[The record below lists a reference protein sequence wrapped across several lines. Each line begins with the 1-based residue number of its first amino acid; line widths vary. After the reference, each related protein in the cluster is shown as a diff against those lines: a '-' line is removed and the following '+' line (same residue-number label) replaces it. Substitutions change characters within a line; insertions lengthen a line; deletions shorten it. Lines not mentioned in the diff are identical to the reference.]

1 MALQKTITMASGV
14 SYNYHKA
21 ESPKINSSDKSGVA
35 VVKFY
40 IDSAAR
46 LAGKKEL
53 GNKVYKLPANTFSQL
68 NLSQTDA
75 RDLVY
80 LHLKTLPEF
89 IGATN
94 V

>member
-1 MALQKTITMASGV
+1 MALQKLNTLPTGA

-21 ESPKINSSDKSGVA
+21 GFPTINASDKSGSVI
-35 VVKFY
+35 VKCY
-40 IDSAAR
+40 VDAAAR
-46 LAGKKEL
+46 LAGKKEVL
-53 GNKVYKLPANTFSQL
+53 NKIHKLPENTFSQI

-80 LHLKTLPEF
+80 VYLKTLPEYS
-89 IGATN
+89 GATD